1 MTKPITSETTI
12 PLSHTNNDEA
22 TLYPSMMKPPYIH
35 PTADVQS
42 SHIGEGTRI
51 WQHCVVLEGAR
62 IGRDCNLCF
71 NVFVENDVVV
81 GNEVTVK
88 SGVQLWDG
96 VELEDKVSVGPNAT
110 FTNDHHPRSRQVF
123 ELKRTLVKQGAS
135 IGANSTIV
143 GGVTIGAWALI
154 GAGSV
159 VTKDVPPHTLWY
171 GNPARQQGYVCTCG
185 ERLDEQLHCT
195 GCNKTYKQDNNGIIK
210 QQP

>member
-1 MTKPITSETTI
+1 
-12 PLSHTNNDEA
+12 
-22 TLYPSMMKPPYIH
+22 MMKPPYIH